1 VAIVDEIRGAC
12 AEVAAASEHVRIDE
26 EALHAYAD
34 SLPPI
39 GPISLDPET
48 HYLDGTAEDTAA
60 FVLTLDAINFGSG
73 WFPTIRRRAGLSGY
87 FTVASGLKGR
97 FERSGRWPAQE
108 LATLTAGEIAA
119 VLGQHP
125 RHELMRL
132 YAEALR
138 SLGRRIADCFEGRF
152 GAVVDAAAGSAVA
165 LVELLASWPSFRD
178 RVSYAGRTVPF
189 FKRAQITASDLAAAG
204 IASFSD
210 LHRLTLFADNLVP
223 HVLHV
228 DGVLRYE
235 RQLAR
240 RIRDG
245 EQLAHGSA
253 EEVEIRACALHAV
266 ELLAHRS
273 GASARELDN
282 LLWNRGQ
289 QPRYKARPRHRCRC
303 TAY

>member
-1 VAIVDEIRGAC
+1 MAIVDEIRAAC

-26 EALHAYAD
+26 EALAAYAE

-39 GPISLDPET
+39 GPIELDPET
-48 HYLDGTAEDTAA
+48 HYLAGAPEDTAA

-97 FERSGRWPAQE
+97 FERSGPWRADE
-108 LATLTAGEIAA
+108 LATLTASEIAA

-132 YAEALR
+132 YAGALR
-138 SLGRRIADCFEGRF
+138 SLGRRVADGFEGRF
-152 GAVVDAAAGSAVA
+152 GAVVEAAQGSAVA

-178 RVSYAGRTVPF
+178 CSSYAGRTVPF

-210 LHRLTLFADNLVP
+210 LPRLTLFADNLVP

-228 DGVLRYE
+228 DGVLGYD

-245 EQLAHGSA
+245 ERLAHGSV

-273 GASARELDN
+273 SASARELDN
-282 LLWNRGQ
+282 LFWNRGQ
-289 QPRYKARPRHRCRC
+289 QPRYKAQPRHRCRC